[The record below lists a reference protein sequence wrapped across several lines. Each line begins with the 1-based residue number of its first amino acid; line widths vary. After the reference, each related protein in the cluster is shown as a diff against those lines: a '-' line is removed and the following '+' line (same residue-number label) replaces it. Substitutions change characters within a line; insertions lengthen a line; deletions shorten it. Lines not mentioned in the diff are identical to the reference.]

1 MKLLAGYE
9 NFDQKKERF
18 TDLSDFSWQVEG
30 FDLFQRFLP
39 ELSQAIFEASEYA
52 L

>member
-1 MKLLAGYE
+1 
-9 NFDQKKERF
+9 
-18 TDLSDFSWQVEG
+18 VEG

-39 ELSQAIFEASEYA
+39 ELSQAIYEASEYA